1 MALEISCEYF
11 PAWCGYL
18 LKYILD
24 GETGDSWSQNK
35 KFILHFVN
43 ITRLWLHKD
52 SDEKKKKKRKKR
64 KILTY
69 ISTNIVHYG
78 RFNFFSLDRYSL
90 VVSVFMSF
98 LAIAYD
104 Y

>member
-52 SDEKKKKKRKKR
+52 SDEKKKKKEKNVKYW
-64 KILTY
+64 LTFPPISY
-69 ISTNIVHYG
+69 IMDGST
-78 RFNFFSLDRYSL
+78 SS
-90 VVSVFMSF
+90 
-98 LAIAYD
+98 AWIATR
-104 Y
+104 

>member
-1 MALEISCEYF
+1 MALEISCEHF

-52 SDEKKKKKRKKR
+52 SDETKKKKKK
-64 KILTY
+64 T
-69 ISTNIVHYG
+69 
-78 RFNFFSLDRYSL
+78 
-90 VVSVFMSF
+90 
-98 LAIAYD
+98 
-104 Y
+104 

>member
-24 GETGDSWSQNK
+24 GETGDSWSQKK

-52 SDEKKKKKRKKR
+52 SDEKKKKKKK
-64 KILTY
+64 T
-69 ISTNIVHYG
+69 
-78 RFNFFSLDRYSL
+78 
-90 VVSVFMSF
+90 
-98 LAIAYD
+98 
-104 Y
+104 

>member
-24 GETGDSWSQNK
+24 GETGDSWSQKK
-35 KFILHFVN
+35 KFILHFAN

-52 SDEKKKKKRKKR
+52 SDEKKKKKEKNVKYW
-64 KILTY
+64 LTFSPISY
-69 ISTNIVHYG
+69 IIDCLS
-78 RFNFFSLDRYSL
+78 SS
-90 VVSVFMSF
+90 
-98 LAIAYD
+98 AWIATR
-104 Y
+104 

>member
-1 MALEISCEYF
+1 MALEISCEHF

-18 LKYILD
+18 LKYILG

-52 SDEKKKKKRKKR
+52 SDEKKKKKKK
-64 KILTY
+64 T
-69 ISTNIVHYG
+69 
-78 RFNFFSLDRYSL
+78 
-90 VVSVFMSF
+90 
-98 LAIAYD
+98 
-104 Y
+104 